1 MTLLSIRPLMVAL
14 AGALPF
20 IATAQTASVTK
31 LDQIVVTPSR
41 MAQPLKNVVGD
52 VTVIDQETLQKAG
65 QSSVAEILQRQPGV
79 EIYSSGGPQTTTG
92 VFLRGTDPKH
102 TRVMIDGMR
111 INSPTSGS
119 VNWQAIDPAL
129 IERIEIV
136 RGAGSSLYGSDAI
149 GGVIN
154 IITKKGGGDRA
165 LSAWGNVGV
174 GSQDT
179 FKASAGFSGAS
190 QGWDY
195 SLASSYGTSDGFN
208 ATNPLAGIYTYNPDK
223 NGYTQHGL
231 SGSVGYEWA
240 KGQHLGLT
248 VMNNYIDGQFDNG
261 QKLASTPT
269 TQARQQAYGLTS
281 TNKLS
286 ELWSSRLNMSWGKE
300 TVNNHAETVDY
311 PFSSRYSTIQR
322 QYSWQNDL
330 TVAKGHVVSVLAE
343 RLEERMTHSNAHT
356 ADKRNT
362 NAFALIYRGDINQH
376 HLQASVRNDNIGGFG
391 HKVTGG
397 LGYDLDLTT
406 NWTVGVAANTGF
418 RAASFADLYTPY
430 QASDYGSFVGNP
442 NLKPEKSRNIE
453 GNIRYTD
460 DTTELALV
468 VYQNSIRDFI
478 NTYNCDAAFNCTT
491 TNTERARITG
501 LTLTAMKQLGDTTLT
516 ASADFT
522 DPKDR
527 NTDKQLVRRAKQNY
541 KVAVEHKF
549 GDLKTGA
556 EYLFA
561 SHRYE
566 DAKNEQRLGGYG
578 LLNLTASYPLTS
590 SLEAQLR
597 WNNVLDKDYNLASR
611 GYNNAGSS
619 VFLNFAW
626 RM

>member
-14 AGALPF
+14 AGALPL
-20 IATAQTASVTK
+20 IATAQTAPVTK

-41 MAQPLKNVVGD
+41 MAQALKNVVGD

-79 EIYSSGGPQTTTG
+79 EIYTEGGPQTVSG
-92 VFLRGTDPKH
+92 IYLRGTNPQH

-111 INSPTSGS
+111 INSSTSGS

-149 GGVIN
+149 GGVVN

-165 LSAWGNVGV
+165 LSAWGNVGL

-179 FKASAGFSGAS
+179 FKASAGFSGAA

-195 SLASSYGTSDGFN
+195 SLASSYGTSDGFS

-223 NGYTQHGL
+223 DGYTQHGL
-231 SGSVGYEWA
+231 TGSLGYEWA
-240 KGQHLGLT
+240 QGQHLGLT
-248 VMNNYIDGQFDNG
+248 AINSYIDGQFDNG
-261 QKLASTPT
+261 TSTSRPPS
-269 TQARQQAYGLTS
+269 TQTRQQVYGLTS

-286 ELWSSRLNMSWGKE
+286 ELWTSRLSASLSKE
-300 TVNNHAETVDY
+300 TVENRA
-311 PFSSRYSTIQR
+311 FASRYSTLQR

-330 TVAKGHVVSVLAE
+330 TFAQGHTLSLLAE
-343 RLEERMTHSNAHT
+343 RLEERMTHTSVHNN
-356 ADKRNT
+356 DQRNT

-376 HLQASVRNDNIGGFG
+376 HLQASIRNDNISGYGN
-391 HKVTGG
+391 KVTGG
-397 LGYDLDLTT
+397 LGYDLDITS

-418 RAASFADLYTPY
+418 RAPTFADLYTPY
-430 QASDYGSFVGNP
+430 EAYMVGSFSGNP
-442 NLKPEKSRNIE
+442 NLKPEKSRNVE
-453 GNIRYTD
+453 GHIRYTD
-460 DTTELALV
+460 ETTELGLV
-468 VYQNSIRDFI
+468 VYQNRISDMI
-478 NTYNCDAAFNCTT
+478 NTYACDANSNCTT
-491 TNTERARITG
+491 TNTEKARITG
-501 LTLTAMKQLGDTTLT
+501 VTLTAMKQLGDTTLS

-541 KVAVEHKF
+541 KVAVDHKF
-549 GDLKTGA
+549 GDLKAGA

-566 DAKNEQRLGGYG
+566 DAKNEQRLGSYG

-597 WNNVLDKDYNLASR
+597 WNNVFDKDYTLARR

>member
-14 AGALPF
+14 AGALPL
-20 IATAQTASVTK
+20 IATAQTAPVTK

-92 VFLRGTDPKH
+92 VFVRGTDPKH

-165 LSAWGNVGV
+165 LSAWGNVGL

-208 ATNPLAGIYTYNPDK
+208 ATNPLLDWAYNPDK

-231 SGSVGYEWA
+231 SGSLGYEWA
-240 KGQHLGLT
+240 QGQHLGLT
-248 VMNNYIDGQFDNG
+248 AINTYMDGQFDNG
-261 QKLASTPT
+261 STEPRT
-269 TQARQQAYGLTS
+269 PRALTRQQAYGLTS

-286 ELWSSRLNMSWGKE
+286 DFWTSRLSASLSKE
-300 TVNNHAETVDY
+300 AIDSRTKA
-311 PFSSRYSTIQR
+311 PSIFSSIQR

-330 TVAKGHVVSVLAE
+330 TLAQGHTVSLLAE
-343 RLEERMTHSNAHT
+343 RQEERITHST
-356 ADKRNT
+356 IQQQDQRNT
-362 NAFALIYRGDINQH
+362 NAFSLIYRGDINQH
-376 HLQASVRNDNIGGFG
+376 HLQASVRNDNISGYGN
-391 HKVTGG
+391 KVTGG
-397 LGYDLDLTT
+397 LGYDLDISD
-406 NWTVGVAANTGF
+406 NWTVGLAANTGF
-418 RAASFADLYTPY
+418 RAPTFTDLYWPSGFGY
-430 QASDYGSFVGNP
+430 QGNP
-442 NLKPEKSRNIE
+442 DLKPEKSRNIE
-453 GNIRYTD
+453 GHIRYTD
-460 DTTELALV
+460 DTTELGLV
-468 VYQNSIRDFI
+468 VYQNRIKDLISTGPYDAALGYSMPI
-478 NTYNCDAAFNCTT
+478 NTKN
-491 TNTERARITG
+491 ARITG
-501 LTLTAMKQLGDTTLT
+501 VTLTAIKQLGDTTLS

-522 DPKDR
+522 NPKDLDTGNR
-527 NTDKQLVRRAKQNY
+527 LIRRAKQNY
-541 KVAVEHKF
+541 KVAVEQRF
-549 GDLKTGA
+549 GALKTGA
-556 EYLFA
+556 EYQFA
-561 SHRYE
+561 SHRFE
-566 DAKNEQRLGGYG
+566 DPDNSQRLGSYG

-597 WNNVLDKDYNLASR
+597 WNNVLDKDYTLAR

>member
-14 AGALPF
+14 AGALPL
-20 IATAQTASVTK
+20 IATAQTAPVAK

-165 LSAWGNVGV
+165 LSAWGNVGL

-208 ATNPLAGIYTYNPDK
+208 ATNPLLDWAYNPDK

-231 SGSVGYEWA
+231 SGSLGYEWA
-240 KGQHLGLT
+240 QGQHLGLT
-248 VMNNYIDGQFDNG
+248 AINTYMDGQFDNG
-261 QKLASTPT
+261 STEPRT
-269 TQARQQAYGLTS
+269 PRALTRQQAYGLTS

-286 ELWSSRLNMSWGKE
+286 DFWTSRLSASLSKE
-300 TVNNHAETVDY
+300 AIDSRTKA
-311 PFSSRYSTIQR
+311 PSIFSSIQR

-330 TVAKGHVVSVLAE
+330 TLAQGHTVSLLAE
-343 RLEERMTHSNAHT
+343 RQEERITHST
-356 ADKRNT
+356 IQQQDQRNT
-362 NAFALIYRGDINQH
+362 NAFSLIYRGDINQH
-376 HLQASVRNDNIGGFG
+376 HLQASVRNDNISGYGN
-391 HKVTGG
+391 KVTGG
-397 LGYDLDLTT
+397 LGYDLDIYD
-406 NWTVGVAANTGF
+406 NWTVGLAANTGF
-418 RAASFADLYTPY
+418 RAPTFTDLYWPSGFGY
-430 QASDYGSFVGNP
+430 QGNP
-442 NLKPEKSRNIE
+442 DLKPEKSRNIE
-453 GNIRYTD
+453 GHIRYTD
-460 DTTELALV
+460 DTTELGLV
-468 VYQNSIRDFI
+468 VYQNRIKDLISTGPYDAALGYSMPI
-478 NTYNCDAAFNCTT
+478 NTKN
-491 TNTERARITG
+491 ARITG
-501 LTLTAMKQLGDTTLT
+501 VTLTAIKQLGDTTLS

-522 DPKDR
+522 NPKDLDTGNR
-527 NTDKQLVRRAKQNY
+527 LIRRAKQNY
-541 KVAVEHKF
+541 KVAVEQRF
-549 GDLKTGA
+549 GALKTGA
-556 EYLFA
+556 EYQFA
-561 SHRYE
+561 SHRFE
-566 DAKNEQRLGGYG
+566 DPDNSQRLGSYG

-597 WNNVLDKDYNLASR
+597 WNNVLNKDYTLAR

>member
-14 AGALPF
+14 AGALPL
-20 IATAQTASVTK
+20 IATAQTTSVTK
-31 LDQIVVTPSR
+31 LDHIVVTPSR
-41 MAQPLKNVVGD
+41 LAQPLKNVVGD

-65 QSSVAEILQRQPGV
+65 QSSVADILQRQPGV

-92 VFLRGTDPKH
+92 VYLRGTNPQH

-111 INSPTSGS
+111 INSSASGS

-149 GGVIN
+149 GGVVN
-154 IITKKGGGDRA
+154 IITKKGGGERA
-165 LSAWGNVGV
+165 LSAWGNMGL

-179 FKASAGFSGAS
+179 FKASAGFSGAA

-195 SLASSYGTSDGFN
+195 SLASSYGSSDGFN
-208 ATNPLAGIYTYNPDK
+208 ATNPLSFSYNPDK

-231 SGSVGYEWA
+231 NGSLGYEWS

-248 VMNNYIDGQFDNG
+248 AINSYMDGQFDNG
-261 QKLASTPT
+261 LFERRTPSTQT
-269 TQARQQAYGLTS
+269 RQQAYGLTS
-281 TNKLS
+281 TNQLS
-286 ELWSSRLNMSWGKE
+286 EKWTSRLNASLSKE
-300 TVNNHAETVDY
+300 TVENRA
-311 PFSSRYSTIQR
+311 FAARYATLQR

-330 TVAKGHVVSVLAE
+330 TVAQGQTVSLLAE
-343 RLEERMTHSNAHT
+343 RLEERMSHSTVHKD
-356 ADKRNT
+356 DKRNT

-376 HLQASVRNDNIGGFG
+376 HLQASVRNDNISGYGN
-391 HKVTGG
+391 KVTGG
-397 LGYDLDLTT
+397 LGYDLDITS

-418 RAASFADLYTPY
+418 RAPTFADLYSPY
-430 QASDYGSFVGNP
+430 NWGFQGNP
-442 NLKPEKSRNIE
+442 DLKPEKSRNVE
-453 GNIRYTD
+453 GHIRYTD
-460 DTTELALV
+460 DTTQLGMV
-468 VYQNSIRDFI
+468 VYQNRIRDMI
-478 NTYNCDAAFNCTT
+478 NPYVCDANFECTT
-491 TNTERARITG
+491 SNTEKARITG
-501 LTLTAMKQLGDTTLT
+501 LTLTAVKQLGDTTLS
-516 ASADFT
+516 ASADFA

-527 NTDKQLVRRAKQNY
+527 NTDKQLIRRAKQNY
-541 KVAVEHKF
+541 KVAVEHTF

-561 SHRYE
+561 SHRYD
-566 DAKNEQRLGGYG
+566 DAKNEQRLGSYG

-597 WNNVLDKDYNLASR
+597 WNNVFDKDYTLAR

>member
-14 AGALPF
+14 AGALPL
-20 IATAQTASVTK
+20 IATAQTAPVAK

-79 EIYSSGGPQTTTG
+79 EIYTEGGPQTVSG
-92 VFLRGTDPKH
+92 VYLRGTNPQH

-111 INSPTSGS
+111 INSSTSGS
-119 VNWQAIDPAL
+119 VNWQALDPAL

-136 RGAGSSLYGSDAI
+136 RGAGSSLYGADAI

-165 LSAWGNVGV
+165 LSAWGNVGI

-231 SGSVGYEWA
+231 SGSLGYEWA
-240 KGQHLGLT
+240 QGQHLGLT
-248 VMNNYIDGQFDNG
+248 AINSYMDGQFDNG
-261 QKLASTPT
+261 TFTSRTPSTQT
-269 TQARQQAYGLTS
+269 RQQAYGLTS
-281 TNKLS
+281 TNKLT
-286 ELWSSRLNMSWGKE
+286 ELWTSRLSASLSKE
-300 TVNNHAETVDY
+300 TVENRAY
-311 PFSSRYSTIQR
+311 AARYSTLQR

-330 TVAKGHVVSVLAE
+330 MFAQGHTVSLLAE
-343 RLEERMTHSNAHT
+343 RLEERMTHTSVHNN
-356 ADKRNT
+356 DQRNT

-376 HLQASVRNDNIGGFG
+376 HLQASVRNDNISGYG

-397 LGYDLDLTT
+397 LGYDLDVTN
-406 NWTVGVAANTGF
+406 NWTVGLAANTGF
-418 RAASFADLYTPY
+418 RAPTFADLYTPY
-430 QASDYGSFVGNP
+430 AAYTVGSFSGNP
-442 NLKPEKSRNIE
+442 NLKPEKSRNVE
-453 GNIRYTD
+453 GHIRYTD
-460 DTTELALV
+460 DTTELGLV
-468 VYQNSIRDFI
+468 VYQNRINDLI
-478 NTYNCDAAFNCTT
+478 NTYACDANFDCTT
-491 TNTERARITG
+491 TNTEKARITG
-501 LTLTAMKQLGDTTLT
+501 LTLTAMTQLGDTTLS

-522 DPKDR
+522 NPKDR

-541 KVAVEHKF
+541 KVAVEQKF
-549 GDLKTGA
+549 GALKTGA

-561 SHRYE
+561 SHRFANSDNTE
-566 DAKNEQRLGGYG
+566 RLGSYG

-597 WNNVLDKDYNLASR
+597 WNNVLDKDYTLAR
-611 GYNNAGSS
+611 LGYNNAGSS

>member
-20 IATAQTASVTK
+20 IATAQTAPVAK

-41 MAQPLKNVVGD
+41 MAQSLKNVVGD

-79 EIYSSGGPQTTTG
+79 EIYTEGGPQTVSG
-92 VFLRGTDPKH
+92 IYLRGTNPQH

-111 INSPTSGS
+111 INSSTSGS

-149 GGVIN
+149 GGVVN

-165 LSAWGNVGV
+165 LSAWGNMGL

-179 FKASAGFSGAS
+179 FKASAGFSGAA

-195 SLASSYGTSDGFN
+195 SLASSYGTSDGFS

-223 NGYTQHGL
+223 DGYTQHGL
-231 SGSVGYEWA
+231 TGSLGYEWA
-240 KGQHLGLT
+240 QGQHLGLT
-248 VMNNYIDGQFDNG
+248 AINSYIDGQFDNG
-261 QKLASTPT
+261 TSTSRPPS
-269 TQARQQAYGLTS
+269 TQTRQQTYGLTS

-286 ELWSSRLNMSWGKE
+286 ELWTSRLSASLSKE
-300 TVNNHAETVDY
+300 TVENRA
-311 PFSSRYSTIQR
+311 FASRYSTLQR
-322 QYSWQNDL
+322 QYSWQNNL
-330 TVAKGHVVSVLAE
+330 AFAQGHTLSLLAE
-343 RLEERMTHSNAHT
+343 RLEERMTHTTVHKD
-356 ADKRNT
+356 DKRNT

-376 HLQASVRNDNIGGFG
+376 HLQASVRNDNISGYGN
-391 HKVTGG
+391 KVTGG
-397 LGYDLDLTT
+397 LGYDLDITS

-418 RAASFADLYTPY
+418 RAPTFADLYTPY
-430 QASDYGSFVGNP
+430 EAYMVGSFSGNP
-442 NLKPEKSRNIE
+442 NLKPEKSRNVE
-453 GNIRYTD
+453 GHIRYTD
-460 DTTELALV
+460 ETTELGLV
-468 VYQNSIRDFI
+468 VYQNRISDMI
-478 NTYNCDAAFNCTT
+478 NTYACDANSNCTT
-491 TNTERARITG
+491 TNTEKARITG
-501 LTLTAMKQLGDTTLT
+501 VTLTAMKQLGNTTLS

-522 DPKDR
+522 NPKDR

-541 KVAVEHKF
+541 KVAVDHKF
-549 GDLKTGA
+549 GDLKAGA

-566 DAKNEQRLGGYG
+566 DAKNEQRLGSYG

-597 WNNVLDKDYNLASR
+597 WNNVFDKDYTLARR

>member
-14 AGALPF
+14 AGALPL
-20 IATAQTASVTK
+20 IATAQTAPVTK

-41 MAQPLKNVVGD
+41 MAQSLKNVVGD

-92 VFLRGTDPKH
+92 VYLRGTNPQH

-111 INSPTSGS
+111 INSSTSGS

-149 GGVIN
+149 GGVVN

-165 LSAWGNVGV
+165 LSAWGNVGL

-179 FKASAGFSGAS
+179 FKASAGFSGAA

-208 ATNPLAGIYTYNPDK
+208 STNPLSFSYNPDK

-231 SGSVGYEWA
+231 NGSLGYEWA
-240 KGQHLGLT
+240 QGQHLGLT
-248 VMNNYIDGQFDNG
+248 AINSFMDGQFDNG
-261 QKLASTPT
+261 LFERRTPSTQT
-269 TQARQQAYGLTS
+269 RQQAYGLTS

-286 ELWSSRLNMSWGKE
+286 ELWTSRLSASLSKE
-300 TVNNHAETVDY
+300 TVENRA
-311 PFSSRYSTIQR
+311 FASRYSTLQR

-330 TVAKGHVVSVLAE
+330 AFAQGHTLSLLAE
-343 RLEERMTHSNAHT
+343 RLEERMTHTTVHKD
-356 ADKRNT
+356 DKRNT

-376 HLQASVRNDNIGGFG
+376 HLQASVRNDNISGYGN
-391 HKVTGG
+391 KVTGG
-397 LGYDLDLTT
+397 LGYDLDITS

-418 RAASFADLYTPY
+418 RAPTFADLYSPY
-430 QASDYGSFVGNP
+430 NWGFQGNP
-442 NLKPEKSRNIE
+442 DLKPEKSRNVE
-453 GNIRYTD
+453 GHIRYTD
-460 DTTELALV
+460 DTTELGLV
-468 VYQNSIRDFI
+468 VYQNRIRDMI
-478 NTYNCDAAFNCTT
+478 NPYVCDANFECTT
-491 TNTERARITG
+491 SNTEKARITG
-501 LTLTAMKQLGDTTLT
+501 LTLTAMKQLGNTTLS

-541 KVAVEHKF
+541 KVAVDHQF
-549 GDLKTGA
+549 GDLKAGA
-556 EYLFA
+556 EFLFA
-561 SHRYE
+561 SHRYD
-566 DAKNEQRLGGYG
+566 DAKNEQRLGSYG

-597 WNNVLDKDYNLASR
+597 WNNVFDKDYTLAR

>member
-14 AGALPF
+14 AGALPL
-20 IATAQTASVTK
+20 IATAQTAPVTK

-52 VTVIDQETLQKAG
+52 VTVIGQETLQKAG

-92 VFLRGTDPKH
+92 IYLRGTNPQH

-111 INSPTSGS
+111 INSSTSGS

-149 GGVIN
+149 GGVVN
-154 IITKKGGGDRA
+154 IITQKGGGDRA
-165 LSAWGNVGV
+165 LSAWGNVGL

-179 FKASAGFSGAS
+179 FKASAGFSGAA

-208 ATNPLAGIYTYNPDK
+208 ATNPLSFSYNPDK

-231 SGSVGYEWA
+231 NGSLGYEWA
-240 KGQHLGLT
+240 QGQHLGLT
-248 VMNNYIDGQFDNG
+248 AINSFMDGQFDNG
-261 QKLASTPT
+261 LSERRTPSTQT
-269 TQARQQAYGLTS
+269 RQQAYGLTS

-286 ELWSSRLNMSWGKE
+286 ELWTSRLSASLSKE
-300 TVNNHAETVDY
+300 TVENRA
-311 PFSSRYSTIQR
+311 FGSRYSTLQR

-330 TVAKGHVVSVLAE
+330 TVAKGHTVSLLAE
-343 RLEERMTHSNAHT
+343 RLEERMTHTTVHKD
-356 ADKRNT
+356 DKRNT

-376 HLQASVRNDNIGGFG
+376 HLQASVRNDNISGYGN
-391 HKVTGG
+391 KVTGG
-397 LGYDLDLTT
+397 LGYDLDITS

-418 RAASFADLYTPY
+418 RAPTFADLYSPY
-430 QASDYGSFVGNP
+430 NWGFQGNP
-442 NLKPEKSRNIE
+442 DLKPEKSRNVE
-453 GNIRYTD
+453 GHIRYTD
-460 DTTELALV
+460 ETTELGLV
-468 VYQNSIRDFI
+468 VYQNRIRDMI
-478 NTYNCDAAFNCTT
+478 NPYVCDANFECTT
-491 TNTERARITG
+491 SNTEKARITG
-501 LTLTAMKQLGDTTLT
+501 VTLTAMKQLGDTTLT

-561 SHRYE
+561 SHRYD
-566 DAKNEQRLGGYG
+566 DAKNEQRLGSYG

-597 WNNVLDKDYNLASR
+597 WNNVFDKDYTLAR